1 MKKATIV
8 KVCFL
13 SSILTAATQSLN
25 LGLEGSSSSQRY
37 AFNSNCTFLLADR
50 LEPAPSARN
59 LADGPEPVPPVS
71 FMIADGPEP
80 VPPAV
85 LVADGPEPVPP
96 ARTRTDGPEPV
107 PLFSFMIADSP
118 EPVPPAVLVADGPEP
133 VPPTEF
139 AA

>member
-8 KVCFL
+8 KVCLL
-13 SSILTAATQSLN
+13 SSVLTAATQSLN

-37 AFNSNCTFLLADR
+37 AFNSNCTFLLADKT
-50 LEPAPSARN
+50 EPAPFARN
-59 LADGPEPVPPVS
+59 LAG
-71 FMIADGPEP
+71 GPEP

-107 PLFSFMIADSP
+107 PPFSFMIADGP

-133 VPPTEF
+133 VPPAEF